1 MPPDAARIAEVR
13 AWLGRAAGDVR
24 AAAHD
29 LTAVPPILDDLV
41 FHCQLAVEKAFKA
54 YLTWHDRLF
63 RKTHSLEELGEA
75 CLALDPTLRPVVDP
89 AVPLTEY
96 AWRFRYPGEAESPTR
111 DEAEAALAI
120 ARAACAAIRSRLPSA
135 THPD

>member
-1 MPPDAARIAEVR
+1 MPPDAARTAEVR
-13 AWLGRAAGDVR
+13 AWLVRAAGDLR

-29 LTAVPPILDDLV
+29 LTAAPPILDDLV
-41 FHCQLAVEKAFKA
+41 FHCQQAVEKAFKA
-54 YLTWHDRLF
+54 YLAWHDRPF

-75 CLALDPTLRPVVDP
+75 CLVLDPSLRAIVDQ

-96 AWRFRYPGEAESPTR
+96 AWRFRYPGEAESPSR
-111 DEAEAALAI
+111 EEAEAALAV
-120 ARAACAAIRSRLPSA
+120 ARAAVAAIRSRLPSA